1 MTKIFEFIQNKT
13 KISDSFALAL
23 VYSIGHILIAMTV
36 VKVMTG
42 ASLWE
47 SGLVALIEPSINA
60 ICRKINFN
68 LFIFTIFL
76 DIYYPSIVV

>member
-1 MTKIFEFIQNKT
+1 MTKIIEFIQNKT

-23 VYSIGHILIAMTV
+23 VYSIGHILIATTV

-60 ICRKINFN
+60 IWLYVLHRTWVTFN
-68 LFIFTIFL
+68 K
-76 DIYYPSIVV
+76 

>member
-60 ICRKINFN
+60 IWLYVLHRTRVTFN
-68 LFIFTIFL
+68 K
-76 DIYYPSIVV
+76 

>member
-47 SGLVALIEPSINA
+47 SGLVALVEPSINA
-60 ICRKINFN
+60 IWLYVLHRTWVT
-68 LFIFTIFL
+68 FTK
-76 DIYYPSIVV
+76 

>member
-13 KISDSFALAL
+13 KVSDSLALTL
-23 VYSIGHILIAMTV
+23 VYSIGHIIIAMTV

-60 ICRKINFN
+60 IWLYVLHRTWVTFN
-68 LFIFTIFL
+68 K
-76 DIYYPSIVV
+76 

>member
-1 MTKIFEFIQNKT
+1 MTKIFEFIQKKT

-23 VYSIGHILIAMTV
+23 VYSIGHIIIAMSV

-60 ICRKINFN
+60 IWLYVLHRTWVTLNK
-68 LFIFTIFL
+68 
-76 DIYYPSIVV
+76 

>member
-1 MTKIFEFIQNKT
+1 MTKIIEFIQNKT

-60 ICRKINFN
+60 IWLYVLHRTWVT
-68 LFIFTIFL
+68 FTK
-76 DIYYPSIVV
+76 

>member
-1 MTKIFEFIQNKT
+1 MTKIFEFIQKRT

-23 VYSIGHILIAMTV
+23 VYSIGHIIIAMSV

-60 ICRKINFN
+60 IWLYVLHRTWVTFN
-68 LFIFTIFL
+68 K
-76 DIYYPSIVV
+76 

>member
-1 MTKIFEFIQNKT
+1 MTKIFEFIQKKT

-23 VYSIGHILIAMTV
+23 VYSIGHIIIAMSV

-60 ICRKINFN
+60 IWLYVLHRTWVTFN
-68 LFIFTIFL
+68 K
-76 DIYYPSIVV
+76 

>member
-1 MTKIFEFIQNKT
+1 MTKIIEFIQNKT

-42 ASLWE
+42 ARLWV

-60 ICRKINFN
+60 VWLYVLHRTWVTFN
-68 LFIFTIFL
+68 K
-76 DIYYPSIVV
+76 

>member
-23 VYSIGHILIAMTV
+23 VYSIGHILIAMTA

-47 SGLVALIEPSINA
+47 WGLVAHIDPSINA
-60 ICRKINFN
+60 IWLYVLHRTWVTFN
-68 LFIFTIFL
+68 K
-76 DIYYPSIVV
+76 

>member
-60 ICRKINFN
+60 IWLYVLHRTWVTFSK
-68 LFIFTIFL
+68 
-76 DIYYPSIVV
+76 

>member
-23 VYSIGHILIAMTV
+23 VYSIGHVLIAMTV

-60 ICRKINFN
+60 VWLYVLHRTWVTFN
-68 LFIFTIFL
+68 K
-76 DIYYPSIVV
+76 

>member
-23 VYSIGHILIAMTV
+23 VYSIGLILIAMTV

-60 ICRKINFN
+60 IWLYVLHRTWVTFN
-68 LFIFTIFL
+68 K
-76 DIYYPSIVV
+76 

>member
-1 MTKIFEFIQNKT
+1 MTKIFEFIQDKT

-60 ICRKINFN
+60 IWLYVLHRTWVTFN
-68 LFIFTIFL
+68 K
-76 DIYYPSIVV
+76 

>member
-1 MTKIFEFIQNKT
+1 MTKISEFIQNKT

-60 ICRKINFN
+60 VWLYVLHRTWVTFN
-68 LFIFTIFL
+68 K
-76 DIYYPSIVV
+76 

>member
-23 VYSIGHILIAMTV
+23 VYCIGHILIAMTV

-60 ICRKINFN
+60 IWLYVLHRTWVTFN
-68 LFIFTIFL
+68 K
-76 DIYYPSIVV
+76 

>member
-1 MTKIFEFIQNKT
+1 MTKIIEFIQNKT

-42 ASLWE
+42 ASPWE

-60 ICRKINFN
+60 IWLYVLHRTWVT
-68 LFIFTIFL
+68 FTK
-76 DIYYPSIVV
+76 

>member
-47 SGLVALIEPSINA
+47 SGLVSLIEPSINA
-60 ICRKINFN
+60 IWLYVLHRTWVTFN
-68 LFIFTIFL
+68 K
-76 DIYYPSIVV
+76 

>member
-60 ICRKINFN
+60 VWLYVLHRTWVT
-68 LFIFTIFL
+68 FTK
-76 DIYYPSIVV
+76 

>member
-1 MTKIFEFIQNKT
+1 MTKIFEFIRNKT

-23 VYSIGHILIAMTV
+23 VYSIGHIIIAMSV

-60 ICRKINFN
+60 IWLYVLHRTWVTLNK
-68 LFIFTIFL
+68 
-76 DIYYPSIVV
+76 

>member
-23 VYSIGHILIAMTV
+23 VYSIGQILIAMTV

-60 ICRKINFN
+60 IWLYVLHRTWVTFN
-68 LFIFTIFL
+68 K
-76 DIYYPSIVV
+76 

>member
-13 KISDSFALAL
+13 KVSDSLALTL
-23 VYSIGHILIAMTV
+23 VYSIGHIIIAMTV

-60 ICRKINFN
+60 IWLYVLHRTWVT
-68 LFIFTIFL
+68 FTK
-76 DIYYPSIVV
+76 

>member
-1 MTKIFEFIQNKT
+1 MTKIFEFIQTKT

-47 SGLVALIEPSINA
+47 SGLVALIEPGINA
-60 ICRKINFN
+60 IWLYVLHRTWVRFN
-68 LFIFTIFL
+68 K
-76 DIYYPSIVV
+76 

>member
-13 KISDSFALAL
+13 KISDSFVLAL

-60 ICRKINFN
+60 IWLYVLHRTWVTFN
-68 LFIFTIFL
+68 K
-76 DIYYPSIVV
+76 